1 MLASDAVKNGG
12 LCTTTGS
19 VSGECLPYQSFMFCV
34 ALGVG
39 PDVPTGGRFALPYRW
54 SALGVGFGSSD
65 VSAISSYHIVG
76 SRLVLVFFG
85 RPNFAADSPY
95 RVVGSS

>member
-1 MLASDAVKNGG
+1 
-12 LCTTTGS
+12 
-19 VSGECLPYQSFMFCV
+19 MFCV

-39 PDVPTGGRFALPYRW
+39 HDVPTGGRFSLPYRR

-65 VSAISSYHIVG
+65 ASAISSFHIAG

-95 RVVGSS
+95 HVVGSS